1 MRFVALAGPDGER
14 GRAAWGSEADALED
28 VASLQFVLD
37 FIIVPFC
44 AFSVVDT
51 PTIGRPNFVWSKLR
65 QYPFIWANV
74 GPGPRF
80 VRCKWG
86 RPLLVVPSSEPTQQY
101 AGSHGG
107 HLGPPK
113 LDTKIGGS
121 AYWTSVQ
128 VNLPTFHAPSGAFKF

>member
-1 MRFVALAGPDGER
+1 MRFVALAGPDGEG

-28 VASLQFVLD
+28 VALSQFVLD

-44 AFSVVDT
+44 AFSIVEP
-51 PTIGRPNFVWSKLR
+51 PTIGWAKLVWYKLK
-65 QYPFIWANV
+65 QYNSFGTNLGSTPW
-74 GPGPRF
+74 
-80 VRCKWG
+80 VRILAPAPVLSGVKWG

-113 LDTKIGGS
+113 L
-121 AYWTSVQ
+121 
-128 VNLPTFHAPSGAFKF
+128 GAK